1 MNVTAQIILDEN
13 NYTVTDISLINLE
26 GVIDNSIGYLNL
38 RTGLSMS
45 ALTGSAGSK
54 TVSLT
59 SAQAVLVKILSTL
72 MVKAY
77 IDRGPN
83 ASVGGLSVTSVI
95 SDPQYNLYMKLI
107 EGALIMLAL
116 TSTGS
121 TSGRVFLKTEV

>member
-1 MNVTAQIILDEN
+1 MDVTAQIILDEN

-26 GVIDNSIGYLNL
+26 GVIDNSIGYINL

-45 ALTGSAGSK
+45 ALSGSAGSK

-59 SAQAVLVKILSTL
+59 SAQAVLVKMLTTL
-72 MVKAY
+72 MTKAF

-95 SDPQYNLYMKLI
+95 SDPQYSLYIKLI
-107 EGALIMLAL
+107 EEGIAMLAL
-116 TSTGS
+116 TATGA

>member
-45 ALTGSAGSK
+45 ALSGSAGSK
-54 TVSLT
+54 TVTLT
-59 SAQAVLVKILSTL
+59 SQQASLVKMLTTL
-72 MVKAY
+72 MVKAFV
-77 IDRGPN
+77 DRGPN

-107 EGALIMLAL
+107 EDGIAMLII
-116 TSTGS
+116 TSTGA